1 MLPDSR
7 ESTAAARDHALAHLA
22 EPLDVP
28 IPARTAGMSV
38 RTFTRL
44 FRAETGHSP
53 LAWLITQRVRHAQ
66 RLLETTDIPVDEVAA
81 RAGLGSAA
89 SLRQHLSAVAGVS
102 PTAYRRTFRGA

>member
-53 LAWLITQRVRHAQ
+53 G
-66 RLLETTDIPVDEVAA
+66 P
-81 RAGLGSAA
+81 G
-89 SLRQHLSAVAGVS
+89 
-102 PTAYRRTFRGA
+102 